1 MSPALSIPML
11 RLARKNLLHD
21 KFKLITAVTGV
32 VFASVLMNLQV
43 GMLSGFA
50 DTITAL
56 VARSPGDLWIMQD
69 GTKNFEMV
77 MGLPEQ
83 RHYQALATEGVEW
96 SSRLIVDFTAWKT
109 PTGQFEQ
116 VVIVGVDPER
126 PVGLPWAMAEGEAAA
141 IWRDGGVVC
150 DDLERGRLGG
160 GRRLVVGDE
169 VEVHGH
175 RARVVG
181 FSRDVRSFTTTP
193 FVFSSLASAR
203 DYAHGLD
210 ARTQV
215 KFVVVGVA
223 PGHDVEAVRARL
235 LERLPEVEV
244 LTKREFMARSV
255 AYWLLGTGAGV
266 MAILAAVL
274 GLLVGGAIVG
284 QAIYSQ
290 TMEKFRE
297 YGTFKALGGT
307 NGELAGVILA
317 QSLMTSLLG
326 YGLGLVVSLVAAH
339 FANEGVLLI
348 LMPPGL
354 VAGLGVVTVV
364 MCAAAPFGSV
374 LRVVRLEPAIVFKA

>member
-1 MSPALSIPML
+1 ML

-21 KFKLITAVTGV
+21 RLKLATAVAGV

-43 GMLSGFA
+43 GMLTGFA
-50 DTITAL
+50 DTITAI
-56 VARSPGDLWIMQD
+56 VARSPGDLWIMSE

-83 RHYQALATEGVEW
+83 RHYQALATEGVAW
-96 SSRLIVDFTAWKT
+96 SSRMIVDFTAWKT
-109 PTGQFEQ
+109 ASGQFEQ
-116 VVIVGVDPER
+116 VIIVGVDPER
-126 PVGLPWAMAEGEAAA
+126 PVGLPWAMAAGSTDAL
-141 IWRDGGVVC
+141 WDQDGVIC
-150 DDLERGRLGG
+150 DELERVRLGG
-160 GRRLVVGDE
+160 GRPVQLGDE

-175 RARVVG
+175 RAKVVG
-181 FSRDVRSFTTTP
+181 FSRGVRSFTTTP
-193 FVFSSLASAR
+193 FVFTSLTRAR

-210 ARTQV
+210 ATTQV
-215 KFVVVGVA
+215 KYVVVGVA
-223 PGHDVEAVRARL
+223 PGHPVEEVRARL
-235 LERLPEVEV
+235 RARLPNVEV

-255 AYWLLGTGAGV
+255 KYWLLGTGAGV
-266 MAILAAVL
+266 MSILAAVL

-307 NGELAGVILA
+307 NRELAGVILA
-317 QSLMTSLLG
+317 QALMTSLLG
-326 YGLGLVVSLVAAH
+326 YLIGLGIAAVAAH
-339 FANEGVLLI
+339 FANQGLLLI

-354 VAGLGVVTVV
+354 VAVLGVVACA
-364 MCAAAPFGSV
+364 MCAAATIGSV

>member
-1 MSPALSIPML
+1 ML

-21 KFKLITAVTGV
+21 KLKLATAVAGV
-32 VFASVLMNLQV
+32 VFATVLMNLQV

-50 DTITAL
+50 DTITAI
-56 VARSPGDLWIMQD
+56 VRESPGDLWIMQE
-69 GTKNFEMV
+69 GTKNYEMV

-83 RHYQALATEGVEW
+83 RHFQALSTEGVAW
-96 SSRLIVDFTAWKT
+96 SSRMIVDWTAWKT
-109 PTGQFEQ
+109 PAGQFEQ
-116 VVIVGVDPER
+116 VICVGVDPER
-126 PVGLPWAMAEGEAAA
+126 PVGLPWRMQEGSVEGL
-141 IWRDGGVVC
+141 WTEGGVVL
-150 DDLERGRLGG
+150 DALERKRLGG
-160 GRRLVVGDE
+160 GTPVQLGQE
-169 VEVHGH
+169 VEIRGH
-175 RARVVG
+175 RAKVVG
-181 FSRDVRSFTTTP
+181 FSQGVRSFTTTP
-193 FVFSSLASAR
+193 FVFTSLTHAR

-210 ARTQV
+210 TRTQV
-215 KFVVVGVA
+215 KYVIVGVA

-235 LERLPEVEV
+235 LARLPEVEV
-244 LTKREFMARSV
+244 LTKWELMRRSV
-255 AYWLLGTGAGV
+255 IYWLLGTGAGV
-266 MAILAAVL
+266 MSILAAVL

-326 YGLGLVVSLVAAH
+326 YVIGVLIAAVAAH
-339 FANEGVLLI
+339 FANQGQLLI

-354 VAGLGVVTVV
+354 IVVLGVVTVL
-364 MCAAAPFGSV
+364 MCAAATFGSV

>member
-1 MSPALSIPML
+1 ML
-11 RLARKNLLHD
+11 RLASKNLLHD
-21 KFKLITAVTGV
+21 PLKMATAVTGV

-43 GMLSGFA
+43 GMLTGFT
-50 DTITAL
+50 DTITAI

-83 RHYQALATEGVEW
+83 RHYQALATEGVAW
-96 SSRLIVDFTAWKT
+96 SSRMIVDFTAWKT
-109 PTGQFEQ
+109 PGGQFEQ
-116 VVIVGVDPER
+116 VVVVGVDPER
-126 PVGLPWAMAEGEAAA
+126 PVGLPWAMADGDLDGLWTE
-141 IWRDGGVVC
+141 GGVIC
-150 DDLERGRLGG
+150 DDLERERLGG
-160 GRRLVVGDE
+160 GRPLALGDQAE
-169 VEVHGH
+169 IRGH
-175 RARVVG
+175 RARLVG
-181 FSRDVRSFTTTP
+181 FSRGVRSFTTTP
-193 FVFSSLASAR
+193 FVFTSLSHAR

-215 KFVVVGVA
+215 KYVVVGVA

-235 LERLPEVEV
+235 LTRLPEVEV
-244 LTKREFMARSV
+244 LTRWEFMARSV
-255 AYWLLGTGAGV
+255 RYWLLGTGAGV

-307 NGELAGVILA
+307 NGELAGVILSQA
-317 QSLMTSLLG
+317 LMTSVLG
-326 YGLGLVVSLVAAH
+326 FLVGVIVSLVAAH
-339 FANEGVLLI
+339 FANQGMLLV

-354 VAGLGVVTVV
+354 IMVLGVVTVL
-364 MCAAAPFGSV
+364 MCAVATLGSV